1 MKNKYLIH
9 CETNWCGESI
19 YYAAIAESLE
29 ELDDVVQQAA
39 YENFDSY
46 NGFMEMMEGEFG
58 PEEEQEDGCYDDD
71 QLEWGYQNE
80 SFYYSGIAQLCETED
95 DFETFN
101 DSELIYGE
109 IEEEGTK

>member
-1 MKNKYLIH
+1 MKNKYLIY
-9 CETNWCGESI
+9 CDTNWCGQSV

-39 YENFDSY
+39 YENFESY
-46 NGFMEMMEGEFG
+46 GGFMEMMEGEFG
-58 PEEEQEDGCYDDD
+58 SEEEQEDGCYTEY
-71 QLEWGYQNE
+71 QLECGYENE
-80 SFYYSGIAQLCETED
+80 SFYYSGTAQLCETEE
-95 DFETFN
+95 DFEIFN